1 MPFVVKERCL
11 NEFEFASFLPELA
24 PFLNSIKLYD
34 IAWLG
39 FNKVTLKNSEVWGK
53 ILDKIHKVGR
63 AEVNR

>member
-1 MPFVVKERCL
+1 MGKNFR
-11 NEFEFASFLPELA
+11 S

-63 AEVNR
+63 AEINR